1 MIKLFAKL
9 CEVPGILLGDSAD
22 YEQSDVEYG
31 QLLQLDCLAPSYVKI
46 PPSKSFLDSVV
57 IQVESR
63 SFVMY
68 HEVDVPKIM
77 FNPISYEEL
86 ILNTGADEHDALS
99 SEEIKMQSGW

>member
-9 CEVPGILLGDSAD
+9 REVPGILLGDSAD

-31 QLLQLDCLAPSYVKI
+31 QLLQLDCPAPSYVKI
-46 PPSKSFLDSVV
+46 SPSKSFLNSVV

-63 SFVMY
+63 SFVM
-68 HEVDVPKIM
+68 HHGVDVPKIM